1 MSNVKVK
8 EALLFTFGNETVNIS
23 SQIINELGVLVD
35 LKFQFSLDSLNKMKY
50 EILLAVLPSS
60 PAELAAYLSR

>member
-1 MSNVKVK
+1 MVIKQSVY
-8 EALLFTFGNETVNIS
+8 LLQSLKI
-23 SQIINELGVLVD
+23 GVLVD

-60 PAELAAYLSR
+60 PAELAAYLSRLIEFF

>member
-1 MSNVKVK
+1 MLRVVITQSV
-8 EALLFTFGNETVNIS
+8 FT
-23 SQIINELGVLVD
+23 QINEKTGVLVD

>member
-1 MSNVKVK
+1 MK

>member
-1 MSNVKVK
+1 M
-8 EALLFTFGNETVNIS
+8 
-23 SQIINELGVLVD
+23 D

-60 PAELAAYLSR
+60 PAELAAYLSRLIEFF

>member
-8 EALLFTFGNETVNIS
+8 EALLFTCGNETVNIS
-23 SQIINELGVLVD
+23 PQIIDELGALVD